1 MGRGGFRQR
10 AGLRVPRCA
19 ARGARAARGGRAARL
34 VRDAGPDGG
43 GERAHLRGPPPP
55 SEAQQAARGR
65 ALRLPRL
72 TPRAAPA
79 MITTRY
85 TQWDGTQKLKLDAD
99 KVFEKLAEYMSY
111 TDDVRQ
117 AMDWMMRQGMDF
129 DGVQVMGL
137 EEFIEQLRQEM
148 RQRYRDFNLKNALS
162 EMEQK
167 LQDILNRERSTL
179 DSLKGQ
185 KPGIEEKQRELSRLP
200 RRLSEAIR
208 KLESYDFED
217 AQEGRLRGTARR
229 VREYPRPRKFPRPQS
244 AHVSR
249 AQEPRLPGGA
259 RADARD
265 GADEAARAGSDGRQ
279 LRHHLARR
287 TARTARTAGDA
298 RFPEPQAGDG
308 AAGEFGIRGA
318 QGRAFSALPQGSQ
331 ANRAARP
338 ARHLPESAQGSRRLP
353 RNRPSRHQR
362 DAPGR
367 DQAVLVR
374 RSSQSEPRGHAQEG
388 AGAQGRRSSPARSR
402 RLRDLRKRLRE
413 QLIDRALPRHVVV
426 DELGGAVCGGEEGRD
441 GDGDADSL
449 QVPPRLFLD
458 RRLLHPRG
466 RTEAQGPSRG
476 VLEHGRS
483 VHEFAGRPSARL
495 RSPKPPPLAQ
505 SAHHRDHRRPADS
518 LLPEQAVVSRM
529 APVVRRNQHARRPG
543 DAQGSRAD
551 HPQGHNDRHVHAG
564 RLAEP
569 ARVRGEDDADQSRPR
584 ALHPPRPSRR
594 VHAGRL
600 PVQEA
605 KARLSAVFQRAAALA
620 SARTGNV
627 QVAPISRTTIRS
639 D

>member
-117 AMDWMMRQGMDF
+117 AMDWMLRQGMDF

-167 LQDILNRERSTL
+167 LQDILDRERSTL

-217 AQEGRLRGTARR
+217 AQ
-229 VREYPRPRKFPRPQS
+229 
-244 AHVSR
+244 
-249 AQEPRLPGGA
+249 A
-259 RADARD
+259 RADF
-265 GADEAARAGSDGRQ
+265 EE
-279 LRHHLARR
+279 LL
-287 TARTARTAGDA
+287 
-298 RFPEPQAGDG
+298 
-308 AAGEFGIRGA
+308 GEYENI
-318 QGRAFSALPQGSQ
+318 
-331 ANRAARP
+331 
-338 ARHLPESAQGSRRLP
+338 
-353 RNRPSRHQR
+353 
-362 DAPGR
+362 
-367 DQAVLVR
+367 
-374 RSSQSEPRGHAQEG
+374 
-388 AGAQGRRSSPARSR
+388 
-402 RLRDLRKRLRE
+402 RDLE
-413 QLIDRALPRHVVV
+413 NF
-426 DELGGAVCGGEEGRD
+426 RD
-441 GDGDADSL
+441 
-449 QVPPRLFLD
+449 
-458 RRLLHPRG
+458 
-466 RTEAQGPSRG
+466 
-476 VLEHGRS
+476 
-483 VHEFAGRPSARL
+483 
-495 RSPKPPPLAQ
+495 
-505 SAHHRDHRRPADS
+505 
-518 LLPEQAVVSRM
+518 
-529 APVVRRNQHARRPG
+529 RNQHMFHGPKSLG
-543 DAQGSRAD
+543 Y
-551 HPQGHNDRHVHAG
+551 
-564 RLAEP
+564 
-569 ARVRGEDDADQSRPR
+569 
-584 ALHPPRPSRR
+584 
-594 VHAGRL
+594 
-600 PVQEA
+600 QEA
-605 KARLSAVFQRAAALA
+605 LELMREMERMRQLEQDLMAGNFDTISLEELRELLGQQAMRDFQNLKQVMVLLA
-620 SARTGNV
+620 
-627 QVAPISRTTIRS
+627 
-639 D
+639 